1 MNISEKALAR
11 KSLTSLI
18 SRLEELSS
26 RDIEVEEGWHEISE
40 NISKVHIIFVKVIQ
54 AFILECK
61 CRLDELDS
69 TSWPYYL
76 LDALIEHL
84 YRSTFLLRW
93 LHAHLFTS
101 PSPNRLYFY
110 LFFSEIR
117 HCFRNV
123 SVVPTDMGCVMI
135 GTGSMAHWALDVA
148 LVGKIKS
155 FRMLLHAEV
164 RDKLDIAS
172 ATTISGFECDFQ
184 EHLDRQMI
192 LTHELFH
199 LIVRQNPDIKAE
211 LTGIAAN
218 PSIQGVFTAGGHP
231 PLNGGQI
238 EELFCD
244 FGSAWFFGPIYVKA
258 FLEEIV
264 FREKGG
270 SDSHPHRMTRLQML
284 LCYWPKKKKY
294 HPYIQDLS
302 EYIKIHKSTSITS
315 LQDAQIIAAEFRS
328 LLTSKGFK
336 RYAPLDDTQRV
347 KGCLDNNTSYI
358 YSEQDGDLRRL
369 FNSVPNIG
377 DLAEKARKNYQ
388 EFLLESI
395 RKNVMWREFHSMKNE
410 LKPALPRLN

>member
-1 MNISEKALAR
+1 MNISEKALAK
-11 KSLTSLI
+11 KSLTRLI

-26 RDIEVEEGWHEISE
+26 RDIEVEEGWYEISE
-40 NISKVHIIFVKVIQ
+40 NISKVHTIFVEVVQ

-61 CRLDELDS
+61 RRLDELDS
-69 TSWPYYL
+69 TLWPYHL
-76 LDALIEHL
+76 LDALIEYL

-93 LHAHLFTS
+93 LYAHLFTS
-101 PSPNRLYFY
+101 PSPDRLYFY

-123 SVVPTDMGCVMI
+123 SVVPTDIGCVMI
-135 GTGSMAHWALDVA
+135 GTGSMAHWALDET
-148 LVGKIKS
+148 LVGKIRS
-155 FRMLLHAEV
+155 FRMLLHPEA
-164 RDKLDIAS
+164 RDKLDRAS
-172 ATTISGFECDFQ
+172 ANAIAGFECDFQ
-184 EHLDRQMI
+184 EYLDRQMI

-199 LIVRQNPDIKAE
+199 LIVRKNPDIKTE
-211 LTGIAAN
+211 LTNIAAN
-218 PSIQGVFTAGGHP
+218 PSIQGIFTAAGHS
-231 PLNGGQI
+231 PLNEGQI

-270 SDSHPHRMTRLQML
+270 SSSHPHRMTRLQML

-302 EYIKIHKSTSITS
+302 EYIKIHKSTTIVS
-315 LQDAQIIAAEFRS
+315 LQDVQIIATEFRS
-328 LLTSKGFK
+328 VLIRKGFK

-347 KGCLDNNTSYI
+347 KWCLDNNTSYI
-358 YSEQDGDLRRL
+358 YSEQDGDLRKL
-369 FNSVPNIG
+369 FNSIPNIE

-395 RKNVMWREFHSMKNE
+395 RKNVMWREFQSMKKE
-410 LKPALPRLN
+410 LKPALPGPN